1 MTPLRVSTLE
11 ISLGKAAV
19 FMQNVL
25 YRLLAPTVI
34 SVIAFFGV
42 YFWQS
47 QAALELE
54 NPQVITGW
62 ALAVV
67 IVFLLIFNVRKRL
80 SAFNLGLAKIWFALH
95 VAFGFLAIAF
105 FAIHAGVFW
114 PEGLYEQLL
123 AAGFWL
129 VSLTG
134 IVGVLI
140 TIYFPKR
147 LTNTGLEIVY
157 EKIPE
162 EIFSLREAVEGIL
175 VNCANECGETTLQEQ
190 YTQTLAWYF
199 RRPRFYWSYIIGSNA
214 DRAWLA
220 RHLDSVR
227 RYLNAD
233 EMSYLDEIKKL
244 AERKSLV
251 DEHFARQDVMKKW
264 LLVHLPVSILVLAM
278 SVWHIIL
285 VYAYAI

>member
-1 MTPLRVSTLE
+1 
-11 ISLGKAAV
+11 
-19 FMQNVL
+19 MQNFL

-34 SVIAFFGV
+34 SVVAFFGV

-47 QAALELE
+47 QAALKLE
-54 NPQVITGW
+54 NPHIITGW
-62 ALAVV
+62 ALALV
-67 IVFLLIFNVRKRL
+67 IVFLLVFNVRKRL

-105 FAIHAGVFW
+105 FLIHTGVLW

-123 AAGFWL
+123 TAGFWL
-129 VSLTG
+129 VSITG
-134 IVGVLI
+134 VFGVLI
-140 TIYFPKR
+140 TVYFPRR

-162 EIFSLREAVEGIL
+162 EIFSLRDAVENIL
-175 VNCANECGETTLQEQ
+175 VNSAKDCGEITLQEH
-190 YTQTLAWYF
+190 YSQTLSWYF
-199 RRPRFYWSYIIGSNA
+199 RRPRFYWSYLIGGNA

-220 RHLDSVR
+220 RHFNSVR

-233 EMSYLDEIKKL
+233 EMNYLDEIQKL

-251 DEHFARQDVMKKW
+251 DEHYARQDVMKKW
-264 LLVHLPVSILVLAM
+264 LLVHLPISILVLAM
-278 SVWHIIL
+278 SVWHIL
-285 VYAYAI
+285 MVYSYAI

>member
-1 MTPLRVSTLE
+1 MGVGCGNRV
-11 ISLGKAAV
+11 
-19 FMQNVL
+19 
-25 YRLLAPTVI
+25 LAYFQRAKT
-34 SVIAFFGV
+34 SVCFQFGPG
-42 YFWQS
+42 
-47 QAALELE
+47 E
-54 NPQVITGW
+54 
-62 ALAVV
+62 
-67 IVFLLIFNVRKRL
+67 
-80 SAFNLGLAKIWFALH
+80 IWFALH
-95 VAFGFLAIAF
+95 VAFGFLVIAF
-105 FAIHAGVFW
+105 FVIHTGVFW
-114 PEGLYEQLL
+114 PKGLYEQLL

-162 EIFSLREAVEGIL
+162 EIFSLRDAVEGIL
-175 VNCANECGETTLQEQ
+175 VDCANECGETTLQEQ
-190 YTQTLAWYF
+190 YAQTLAWYF
-199 RRPRFYWSYIIGSNA
+199 RRPRFYWSYLIGSNA
-214 DRAWLA
+214 DRAWFA

-233 EMSYLDEIKKL
+233 ELSYLDEIKKL

>member
-1 MTPLRVSTLE
+1 M
-11 ISLGKAAV
+11 
-19 FMQNVL
+19 
-25 YRLLAPTVI
+25 
-34 SVIAFFGV
+34 
-42 YFWQS
+42 
-47 QAALELE
+47 
-54 NPQVITGW
+54 
-62 ALAVV
+62 
-67 IVFLLIFNVRKRL
+67 RKRL

-162 EIFSLREAVEGIL
+162 EIFSLRDAVEGIL
-175 VNCANECGETTLQEQ
+175 VIAQTSVGKQLFKSSIRKHLLGTLGVRGFIGLIL
-190 YTQTLAWYF
+190 LAVM
-199 RRPRFYWSYIIGSNA
+199 PIEPGS
-214 DRAWLA
+214 RGT
-220 RHLDSVR
+220 
-227 RYLNAD
+227 
-233 EMSYLDEIKKL
+233 
-244 AERKSLV
+244 
-251 DEHFARQDVMKKW
+251 
-264 LLVHLPVSILVLAM
+264 
-278 SVWHIIL
+278 
-285 VYAYAI
+285 